1 MYDLILKGGRIY
13 DGSGLPSF
21 IGDVAIK
28 NGRIAEI
35 GRINSSAD
43 RVLDLG
49 GLAVAPGIIDFHT
62 HFDAQLW
69 WDPLASSSNEH
80 GVTTVVMGNCGLTL
94 APCKPES
101 RDALIGTFVRVE
113 GMPRQSLQ
121 AGIPW
126 QWTTHGEFLDA
137 LERRPLGLNVA
148 TLVGHCAVRQ
158 YAMGEASVEREA
170 KDGEI
175 AEMEELVRQGIAAGA
190 FGFSTNSNQSHYRED
205 GKPVASRFADIK
217 EIARLCRVV
226 GESQRGLVQF
236 THGAFAT
243 PEHVAHIGQ
252 WYDTILKETRRPL
265 IGESVRHRWS
275 EPDLWRKQL
284 SDVEERCRQGYAAYA
299 MTSTRPSM
307 RRWNLKETNRLDEIP
322 AWKNLMTLPLD
333 LRKEKFCDPQT
344 RVDLGKAT
352 TEGKPIN
359 FSRRWDCIEVKKTAR
374 SENKS
379 LEGKTIDELARL
391 QSKTPIDMFLDL
403 ALSEDLETTFEDS
416 ATQGD
421 VQAVKEIFNSPH
433 VLLGQSDAGAHVASG
448 NPGFGYSTIMLAHWV
463 RRHQIMTLEDAIK
476 KLTFLPA
483 SLFGIHDR
491 GLLRPGLA
499 ADLFVFDPTTIDLQP
514 PEKVE
519 DLPEGAPRYIQ
530 RAKGIY
536 YTIVNGSVLMKD
548 GAHTGAYPG
557 KVLRS
562 AEQET
567 SSQNRW
573 S

>member
-13 DGSGLPSF
+13 DGSGMPSF
-21 IGDVAIK
+21 RGDVAISD
-28 NGRIAEI
+28 GRVQAI
-35 GRINSSAD
+35 GRINDYAD
-43 RVLDLG
+43 HVLDVA

-113 GMPRQSLQ
+113 DMPRQTLQ

-126 QWTTHGEFLDA
+126 VWTTHAEYLDA
-137 LERRPLGLNVA
+137 LERQPLGLNVA

-170 KDGEI
+170 NDAEI
-175 AEMEELVRQGIAAGA
+175 AEMEELVRQGMAAGA
-190 FGFSTNSNQSHYRED
+190 FGFSTNANQRHYRED
-205 GKPVASRFADIK
+205 GKPVASRFAGLD
-217 EIARLCRVV
+217 EVARLCRAV
-226 GESQRGLVQF
+226 GKSQRGLVQF
-236 THGAFAT
+236 THGAFAS
-243 PEHVAHIGQ
+243 PEHVAHIGR

-265 IGESVRHRWS
+265 IGESIRHFWS

-299 MTSTRPSM
+299 MTSTRRSM
-307 RRWNLKETNRLDEIP
+307 RRWTLKDTSRLDELP
-322 AWKNLMTLPLD
+322 VWKNLLTLPLD
-333 LRKEKFCDPQT
+333 QRKEKFREPQT
-344 RVDLGKAT
+344 RLELANAMA
-352 TEGKPIN
+352 ESKPIS
-359 FSRRWDCIEVKKTAR
+359 FSRRWDLISVKKAAR
-374 SENKS
+374 AENKS
-379 LEGKTIDELARL
+379 FEGKNIDELART
-391 QSKTPIDMFLDL
+391 QGKAPIDAFLDL
-403 ALSEDLETTFEDS
+403 ALAENLETTFEDC

-421 VQAVKEIFNSPH
+421 IPAVKEIFSNPH
-433 VLLGQSDAGAHVASG
+433 VLLGQSDAGAHVANAS
-448 NPGFGYSTIMLAHWV
+448 PGFGYSTIMLAHWV
-463 RRHQIMTLEDAIK
+463 RDRQIMSLEDAIK

-499 ADLFVFDPTTIDLQP
+499 ADVFVFDPEKIDLAE
-514 PEKVE
+514 PEKVA

-530 RAKGIY
+530 GAKGIH
-536 YTIVNGSVLMKD
+536 YTIVNGSVLMKN
-548 GAHTGAYPG
+548 GAHTGVYPG
-557 KVLRS
+557 RVLRS
-562 AEQET
+562 
-567 SSQNRW
+567 S
-573 S
+573 